1 MFQSAGERA
10 WRVQCVCAMDMTRPQ
25 GGSRKAA
32 KDKMVRVYV
41 PTPILEELMVE
52 RERLDRP
59 ISWILQRAW
68 LISREKIR
76 AMGVEDAAQA
86 AARPTVEATAAND
99 AKDADAA

>member
-1 MFQSAGERA
+1 MFHSAGERA

-76 AMGVEDAAQA
+76 ATPVEQVPAPASIAA
-86 AARPTVEATAAND
+86 PSGTATG
-99 AKDADAA
+99 